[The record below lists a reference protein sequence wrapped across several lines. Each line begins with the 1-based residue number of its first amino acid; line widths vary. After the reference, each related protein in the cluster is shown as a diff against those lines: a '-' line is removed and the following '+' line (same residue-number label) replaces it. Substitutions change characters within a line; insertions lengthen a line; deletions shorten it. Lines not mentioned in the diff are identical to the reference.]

1 MLAAIARTVWG
12 SLESKPVMD
21 PQTGFVLLVGWAV
34 ALAATLT

>member
-1 MLAAIARTVWG
+1 MLKAMTRGFWG
-12 SLESKPVMD
+12 SADNRAVLD